1 MFKSLF
7 GKKPSASAH
16 EDVQKLAPGVTQA
29 IFNAVGARS
38 IPPMASA
45 AQKAFQL
52 ATDPK
57 ADARDFI
64 EVIESD
70 EGLSARVLKIAN
82 SVYFDRGKKSTTIEQ
97 SVVVI
102 GINELRSLLNATT
115 LSEIFPSRHP
125 ARAQLWANDLGTA
138 IVSKSLAQRFA
149 PAKIDLAFLGGLMH
163 DLGKL
168 LLVQKAGDDYAKI
181 LQAVERDNLTFCAA
195 EEAVFPF
202 NHTQV
207 GRLIGERWNF
217 SIELLAI
224 IGSHHQDWNEINT
237 RYGTRSL
244 VAIVKAADTVCHS
257 LGIGHPRGFHR
268 FQNQSQKDLI
278 DAWTSLKVPEPEQQ
292 GLLKDLQRAYE
303 LERDIYTGA
312 SDNR

>member
-1 MFKSLF
+1 MLKSLF
-7 GKKPSASAH
+7 GKKPSAPAH
-16 EDVQKLAPGVTQA
+16 DETRKLAPGVAEA
-29 IFNAVGARS
+29 ILNTVGARS

-138 IVSKSLAQRFA
+138 IISKALAQRFL
-149 PAKIDLAFLGGLMH
+149 PAKVDLAFLGGLMH
-163 DLGKL
+163 DIGKL
-168 LLVQKAGDDYAKI
+168 LLVQKTGEDYGKI
-181 LQAVERDNLTFCAA
+181 IQAVEREGVSFCTA
-195 EEAVFPF
+195 EESIYPF

-207 GRLIGERWNF
+207 GQLIGERWNF
-217 SIELLAI
+217 SSELLSI
-224 IGSHHQDWNEINT
+224 IGMHHHSWAEIEQ
-237 RYGTRSL
+237 RFGLRSL
-244 VAIVKAADTVCHS
+244 IAMVKTADTVCHA
-257 LGIGHPRGFHR
+257 LGVGHPRGFNR
-268 FQNQSQKDLI
+268 FQNQALSELQS
-278 DAWTSLKVPEPEQQ
+278 AWDCLKIPAAEQG
-292 GLLKDLQRAYE
+292 GLLKDLQRSYE
-303 LERDIYTGA
+303 LEREIYTGD
-312 SDNR
+312 SR